1 MQIRK
6 FLPMFFLVI
15 FLMHQ
20 PLFTQTPNNLLRVE
34 PPFWWV
40 GMKHAHLQLQ
50 IHGENISELAPS
62 ISYPGV
68 TLGKIEKV
76 ENPNYLFLDLHFSK
90 DVKPGVFP
98 IELHR
103 ENELVLSYDYQ
114 LKERKPHSAKRRG
127 FSNKDIIYLITPD
140 RFANG
145 DPGNDTI
152 PGMREN
158 LDRSNKAGRH
168 GGDIQGII
176 DHLHYIADMGFT
188 AIWLNPV
195 LENNMAKYSYH
206 GYSTTD
212 FYKVDPHF
220 GTNQD
225 YQRLSR
231 EARKRNILLIKDMIA
246 NHCGLNHWWTND
258 LPTSDWYN
266 FQHLEK
272 KPYST
277 HFRTTLADP
286 YAADIDQISHSNGW
300 FDTVTPDLNQ
310 RNPLLANYI
319 IQNSIWWIEFA
330 DLGGIRQDTYS
341 YADADFMREW
351 SRRVMQEYPNFNIVG
366 EEWTKNPAIVSR
378 WQVGKKNANGYVS
391 HLPSLMD
398 FPLHE
403 ALIRALKKKAA
414 PYSNSFTELYEM
426 LANDFLYSN
435 PYNLVMFVDN
445 HDTPRFINHL
455 NERDDFFR
463 MGLIYL
469 FTTRGIPQIYYGT
482 EIMLGNPENSR
493 DHAVIRTDMP
503 GGWAGDSVNAFSGAG
518 LSKTQE
524 ESKAFLKKLV
534 HLRKNTTALQ
544 TGGLKHFAPM
554 NETYLMIRYD
564 DESRIVTI
572 FNKNPQETA
581 VSLERFA
588 EVLVGATSARDV
600 LTDRIYDLHGGSI
613 DIPGNTALMLLIE

>member
-1 MQIRK
+1 M
-6 FLPMFFLVI
+6 LL
-15 FLMHQ
+15 LHL
-20 PLFTQTPNNLLRVE
+20 PLFPQNINKLPKIE
-34 PPFWWV
+34 PPSWWA
-40 GMKHAHLQLQ
+40 GMKHTHLQLL
-50 IHGENISELAPS
+50 IYWENISESTPS
-62 ISYPGV
+62 ISYPGI
-68 TLGKIEKV
+68 TLEKIVKV
-76 ENPNYLFLDLHFSK
+76 ENPNYLFLDIHFSK
-90 DVKPGVFP
+90 DVRPGTFP
-98 IELHR
+98 IEFYR
-103 ENELVLSYDYQ
+103 KNELILSYDYQ
-114 LKERKPHSAKRRG
+114 LRERKLQSAERQG

-145 DPGNDTI
+145 NPENDTI
-152 PGMREN
+152 EGMREN

-176 DHLHYIADMGFT
+176 NHLDYIADMGFT

-220 GTNQD
+220 GTNRD
-225 YQRLSR
+225 YQRLSL
-231 EARKRNILLIKDMIA
+231 EARKRGILLIKDMIA

-286 YAADIDQISHSNGW
+286 YAADVDQISHSNGW

-310 RNPLLANYI
+310 QNPLLANYI

-351 SRRVMQEYPNFNIVG
+351 SRRIMREYPNFNIVG

-391 HLPSLMD
+391 HLPSVMD

-403 ALIRALKKKAA
+403 ALISALNKKAA
-414 PYSNSFTELYEM
+414 RYTNSFTELYEM
-426 LANDFLYSN
+426 LANDFLYSD

-455 NERDDFFR
+455 AERADLFR

-482 EIMLGNPENSR
+482 EIMLGNPVNSR
-493 DHAVIRTDMP
+493 DHAVIRMDMP
-503 GGWAGDSVNAFSGAG
+503 GGWAGDSVNVFRWTG
-518 LSKTQE
+518 LSKTQQE
-524 ESKAFLKKLV
+524 NKAFLKKLV

-544 TGGLKHFAPM
+544 TGHLKHFAPT

-564 DESRIVTI
+564 DESKII
-572 FNKNPQETA
+572 SAFNKNPQEIA
-581 VSLERFA
+581 LELDRFA
-588 EVLVGATSARDV
+588 EALADATSARNV
-600 LTDRIYDLHGGSI
+600 LTGDLYDLRSGSI
-613 DIPGNTALMLLIE
+613 KVPGNSALMLIIE